1 MKCSGI
7 YINKSNNSNVWE
19 RTYLAIL
26 THHVELLDMT
36 IVKSEYFT
44 ENIHKKIFDML
55 MEFCK
60 EEFDPV
66 VFVENGFTDMDYL
79 YEYIYDFFMFEG
91 SYKSQFLWYEKLI
104 VDNYKREYQAN
115 LNYRLSN
122 GSINHDEFI
131 KEIQFLESIRQVSLE
146 PTLNKEII
154 KDILTKKQKNVE
166 LGRFKKMEKVLMLET
181 DDLVTV
187 AAPPNFGKTPF
198 LLNIFNELLENKN
211 NYCQYYNLEV
221 NKDIIV
227 KRLMAIDSKE
237 KMVDL
242 SNIENDRIIKSM
254 NKYDRDNF
262 YMCDDSMTLEKMIVE
277 ITSHLREGKQ
287 NIVFIDHIG
296 LVSIEDKQLNRSNY
310 ERVTHIMKQLRIMC
324 KKNNVLLFIASQCD
338 RESLRNGKLT
348 MHSLKDSGEIENS
361 STHVILLYEDTERE
375 KAFNY
380 IKNITVD
387 IAKNRNNYTFRVPME
402 FVGSKQLF
410 YEVNK

>member
-1 MKCSGI
+1 MRCSGI
-7 YINKSNNSNVWE
+7 YINDFNNSSIWE
-19 RTYLAIL
+19 RTYLAVL

-44 ENIHKKIFDML
+44 QNIHKKIFDIL

-60 EEFDPV
+60 EEFDPTI
-66 VFVENGFTDMDYL
+66 FVDKGFTDIEYL
-79 YEYIYDFFMFEG
+79 YQYIYDFFMFEEN
-91 SYKSQFLWYEKLI
+91 YRSQFLWYEKLI
-104 VDNYKREYQAN
+104 VDNYKREYQAD

-122 GSINHDEFI
+122 GVIGYDEFI
-131 KEIQFLESIRQVSLE
+131 KETQVLESIKQVSLE

-154 KDILTKKQKNVE
+154 KGILTKEKKSVE

-227 KRLMAIDSKE
+227 KRLMSIDSKE

-242 SNIENDRIIKSM
+242 SNIENDRIIRAM
-254 NKYDRDNF
+254 NKYDKDNF
-262 YMCDDSMTLEKMIVE
+262 YMCDDPMTLEKMIIE
-277 ITSHLREGKQ
+277 ITSHLREDKQ
-287 NIVFIDHIG
+287 NVVFIDHIG
-296 LVSIEDKQLNRSNY
+296 LVAIEDKQLNRSNY

-324 KKNNVLLFIASQCD
+324 KKYNVLLFIASQCD

-375 KAFNY
+375 KTFNY
-380 IKNITVD
+380 IRNIIVD

-402 FVGSKQLF
+402 FVGSNQLF
-410 YEVNK
+410 YEINK

>member
-1 MKCSGI
+1 
-7 YINKSNNSNVWE
+7 
-19 RTYLAIL
+19 
-26 THHVELLDMT
+26 
-36 IVKSEYFT
+36 
-44 ENIHKKIFDML
+44 
-55 MEFCK
+55 
-60 EEFDPV
+60 
-66 VFVENGFTDMDYL
+66 
-79 YEYIYDFFMFEG
+79 
-91 SYKSQFLWYEKLI
+91 
-104 VDNYKREYQAN
+104 
-115 LNYRLSN
+115 
-122 GSINHDEFI
+122 
-131 KEIQFLESIRQVSLE
+131 
-146 PTLNKEII
+146 
-154 KDILTKKQKNVE
+154 
-166 LGRFKKMEKVLMLET
+166 
-181 DDLVTV
+181 
-187 AAPPNFGKTPF
+187 
-198 LLNIFNELLENKN
+198 
-211 NYCQYYNLEV
+211 
-221 NKDIIV
+221 
-227 KRLMAIDSKE
+227 MAIDSKE

-277 ITSHLREGKQ
+277 IASHLREGKQ
-287 NIVFIDHIG
+287 NVVFIDHIG

-361 STHVILLYEDTERE
+361 STHVILLYEDAERE

>member
-7 YINKSNNSNVWE
+7 YISKSNNSNVWE

-66 VFVENGFTDMDYL
+66 VFVENEFTDMDYL
-79 YEYIYDFFMFEG
+79 YEYIYDFFMFEE
-91 SYKSQFLWYEKLI
+91 SYKRQFLWYEKLI

-122 GSINHDEFI
+122 GTINHDEFI

-277 ITSHLREGKQ
+277 IASHLREGKQ
-287 NIVFIDHIG
+287 NVVFIDHIG

-348 MHSLKDSGEIENS
+348 MHSLKDSGEVENS

>member
-7 YINKSNNSNVWE
+7 YISKSNNSNVWE

-60 EEFDPV
+60 DEFDPV
-66 VFVENGFTDMDYL
+66 VFVENEFTDMDYL
-79 YEYIYDFFMFEG
+79 YEYIYDFFMFEE
-91 SYKSQFLWYEKLI
+91 SYKRQFLWYEKLI

-122 GSINHDEFI
+122 GTINHDEFI

-277 ITSHLREGKQ
+277 IASHLREGKQ
-287 NIVFIDHIG
+287 NVVFIDHIG

-361 STHVILLYEDTERE
+361 STHVILLYEDAERE

>member
-277 ITSHLREGKQ
+277 IASHLREGKQ
-287 NIVFIDHIG
+287 NVVFIDHIG

-348 MHSLKDSGEIENS
+348 MHSLKDSGEVENS

>member
-7 YINKSNNSNVWE
+7 YISKSNNSNVWE

-66 VFVENGFTDMDYL
+66 VFVENEFTDMDYL
-79 YEYIYDFFMFEG
+79 YEYIYDFFMFEE
-91 SYKSQFLWYEKLI
+91 SYKRQFLWYEKLI

-122 GSINHDEFI
+122 GTINHDEFI

-277 ITSHLREGKQ
+277 IASHLREGKQ
-287 NIVFIDHIG
+287 NVVFIDHIG

-361 STHVILLYEDTERE
+361 STHVILLYEDAERE

>member
-66 VFVENGFTDMDYL
+66 IFVENGFTDMDYL

-122 GSINHDEFI
+122 GTINHDEFI
-131 KEIQFLESIRQVSLE
+131 KEMQFLESIRQVSLE

-154 KDILTKKQKNVE
+154 KDILTKKQTNVE

-198 LLNIFNELLENKN
+198 LLNIFNELLEDEN

-237 KMVDL
+237 KMIDL
-242 SNIENDRIIKSM
+242 FNIKNEKIINSM
-254 NKYDRDNF
+254 NKYDKDNF
-262 YMCDDSMTLEKMIVE
+262 YMCDDPMTLEKMIVE
-277 ITSHLREGKQ
+277 ITSHLRGGKQ
-287 NIVFIDHIG
+287 NVVFVDHIG

-324 KKNNVLLFIASQCD
+324 KKYNVLLFIASQCD